1 MASVLDNPALREAAL
16 PISVEQYHQLGEA
29 GIIAESTEL
38 LRGVIVEKMVKSPR
52 HTWLVQFLTDWLQNA
67 LPQGIHVRSEQPLT
81 LAESEPE
88 PDLAVVQ
95 GTRDD
100 YRRTHPSTAELVI
113 EIATSREELDR
124 QKASIYAAA
133 GVREYWIIVDRES
146 AVEVYRDPTPTGY
159 QLMSR
164 ATGGDILRAEAIE
177 GATLDLADLFE

>member
-52 HTWLVQFLTDWLQNA
+52 HTWLVQFLTDWLKDA

-88 PDLAVVQ
+88 PDIAAVQ

-100 YRRTHPSTAELVI
+100 YRHTHPSTAELVI

-124 QKASIYAAA
+124 QKAAIYAAA
-133 GVREYWIIVDRES
+133 SVREYWIIVNSEC

-159 QLMSR
+159 QLLSR
-164 ATGGDILRAEAIE
+164 ATCSDILRAEAIE
-177 GATLDLADLFE
+177 GATLDLADLFN